1 MSANPTQH
9 AGWSGGHKGEPSSSY
24 DRRLGFAG
32 KYHSAVSV
40 ATTTTASFDGYG
52 AFMLGDSAN
61 SAATKIFVDG
71 GATIAGTEFLERT
84 IYDIAPEKVQ
94 STGGTVYVFKRSGQ

>member
-9 AGWSGGHKGEPSSSY
+9 AGWAGGHKGEPSASI
-24 DRRLGFAG
+24 DRRIGYAG

-40 ATTTTASFDGYG
+40 ATTNTASFDGYG
-52 AFMLGDSAN
+52 AFMLGDGAAD
-61 SAATKIFVDG
+61 AATKIFVEG
-71 GATIAGTEFLERT
+71 GATIAGTEFLIRT

-94 STGGTVYVFKRSGQ
+94 STGGTIYVFKRSGQ